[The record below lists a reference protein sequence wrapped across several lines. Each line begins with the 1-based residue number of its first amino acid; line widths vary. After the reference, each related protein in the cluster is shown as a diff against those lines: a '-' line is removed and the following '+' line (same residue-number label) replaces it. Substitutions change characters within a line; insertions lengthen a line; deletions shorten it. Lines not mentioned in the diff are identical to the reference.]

1 MSESVTDLV
10 QRAYSAFASGDGRAL
25 RAICDPE
32 LEFRPVDGL
41 GLVGDVI
48 HGLDAACSWVQQRHS
63 AGFSVSIWLRTLE
76 QVSDDCVLGVGVV
89 SERGRTGGGY
99 AATVAWTWRVRDG
112 CICSVFGYPG
122 EADARRALSERGC

>member
-1 MSESVTDLV
+1 VRESITDLV
-10 QRAYSAFASGDGRAL
+10 QRAYAAFARGDRRAL
-25 RAICDPE
+25 REMCDPD

-48 HGLDAACSWVQQRHS
+48 HGLEPACAWVEARYS

-76 QVSDDCVLGVGVV
+76 RVSDDCVLGVGVV

-112 CICSVFGYPG
+112 SICSVFGYPS
-122 EADARRALSERGC
+122 EAEARRSLSERGF